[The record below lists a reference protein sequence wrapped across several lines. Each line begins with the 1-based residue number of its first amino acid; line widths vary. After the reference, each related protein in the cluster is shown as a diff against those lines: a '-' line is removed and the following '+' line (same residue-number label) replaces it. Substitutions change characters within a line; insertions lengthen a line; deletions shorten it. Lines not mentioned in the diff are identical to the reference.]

1 MIAVQ
6 HLEPGT
12 KIKLRSGIIAEIE
25 ENPRDGTW
33 LMVSYREAA
42 ADPASPLRQELA
54 HADDV
59 LEVVPG

>member
-12 KIKLRSGIIAEIE
+12 KIKLRDGAIVEID

-33 LMVSYREAA
+33 LMVHYLD
-42 ADPASPLRQELA
+42 DPAAPRKELA